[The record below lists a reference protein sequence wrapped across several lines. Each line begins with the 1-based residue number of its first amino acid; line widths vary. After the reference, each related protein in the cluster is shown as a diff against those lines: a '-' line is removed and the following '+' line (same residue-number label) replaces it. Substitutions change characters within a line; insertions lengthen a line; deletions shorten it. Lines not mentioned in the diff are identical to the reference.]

1 MARDQL
7 RLRIWIL
14 LLGLCAR
21 AAAAIVADPLPPSAT
36 VSGDIQL
43 TANGTAV
50 PVEHYRDRHVANFTA
65 DGAIALEVKIKAPI
79 TSYSIHPSS
88 FGLKGT
94 VEGDTLKFSLAP
106 DQFNPQPAYL
116 IIRLNDLENFVVMVD
131 PPETNVPGR
140 TDPGVLD
147 VTARPYSADPSGKL
161 LATAAIQAAIDHASQ
176 AAGGIVYVPPGIF
189 RVQSLQLKSDVTL
202 YLAGGA
208 VIQGSNLLADY
219 QGNSAFAATA
229 KNSLPPV
236 IEAHEF
242 KNIAIRGRG
251 WIDAAEGTMYTP
263 DGAPHQVVSGGL
275 YRRGTIRAID
285 GTGFKLNGVVA
296 RDAGGWSVYLTRVEN
311 IRINRLKLLGP
322 LWSRNDGIDI
332 GGCNA
337 VIDQCLVYTGD
348 DNFCTKATIPNY
360 PLHDVHFRNS
370 IGYSNS
376 AGVKA
381 GMQVMSPQSEIYF
394 ENIDIIHAGR
404 GLVVEHHG
412 ENNKKG
418 QTPHSM
424 QNIYFTD
431 IRVEQVAGKGGTS
444 RNPIQISSALPG
456 SISNIFFKRVSVGN
470 FGPKPSL
477 ISGYDAQSPV
487 TNVVFDHLTIGG
499 KPIDQ
504 ISAADMKTN
513 NAAEI
518 KFQP

>member
-1 MARDQL
+1 M
-7 RLRIWIL
+7 L

-21 AAAAIVADPLPPSAT
+21 AVAAIVADPLPPSAT
-36 VSGDIQL
+36 ISGDFRL

-50 PVEHYRDRHVANFTA
+50 PVEHYRDRHVANFSA
-65 DGAIALEVKIKAPI
+65 QGAVGLEIKINRPI
-79 TSYSIHPSS
+79 TSYSIHPTS
-88 FGLKGT
+88 FGIGGK
-94 VEGDTLKFSLAP
+94 VEGETLKFSLTP
-106 DQFNPQPAYL
+106 LQFDPQPAYL
-116 IIRLNDLENFVVMVD
+116 VIKINELENLVVLVD
-131 PPETNVPGR
+131 PPEANAPGR
-140 TDPGVLD
+140 SDPGVRD
-147 VTARPYSADPSGKL
+147 VTARPYRADPSGKL
-161 LATAAIQAAIDHASQ
+161 LATGAIQSAIDQASQ
-176 AAGGIVYVPPGIF
+176 AGGGIVYVPPGIF
-189 RVQSLQLKSDVTL
+189 RVQSLSLKSGVTL

-208 VIQGSNLLADY
+208 VIQGSDLLADY
-219 QGNSAFAATA
+219 QGNSAFPATA

-236 IEAHEF
+236 IEAHDF

-251 WIDAAEGTMYTP
+251 WIDAAEGTIYTA
-263 DGAPHQVVSGGL
+263 DGAPHPVVSGGL
-275 YRRGTIRAID
+275 YRRGTIRATD
-285 GTGFKLNGVVA
+285 GTGFKLSGIMT

-311 IRINRLKLLGP
+311 IRITRLKLLGP
-322 LWSRNDGIDI
+322 MWSRNDGIDI
-332 GGCNA
+332 GGCDA

-348 DNFCTKATIPNY
+348 DNFCTKATIANY

-370 IGYSNS
+370 VGYSNS

-412 ENNKKG
+412 ETNKKG
-418 QTPHSM
+418 QPPHSM

-456 SISNIFFKRVSVGN
+456 TISNIFFIRVTVGN

-477 ISGYDAQSPV
+477 ISGYDARNPV

-504 ISAADMKTN
+504 ISAGDFKTN
-513 NAAEI
+513 YATEI